1 MPAVV
6 VVHEPLLRRPEVRFP
21 VRFVLIAVAFVAA
34 WVVLDPPLLWL
45 QNLTAAVV
53 AWLSSLVGLHA
64 ATEPGAGIA
73 FGDGAFRYTVSEG
86 CTAGVVVGTY
96 AAAVLAYPA
105 SRRNWL
111 LGLAIG
117 IPVLLV
123 VNLVRLVT
131 LGWFGLHARSMFDAV
146 HIYWW
151 QIFYVVG
158 TGALWFG
165 WAWWTSD
172 ARSALAKRRTV
183 SRSSTATTAAV
194 VVLQLL
200 AFAVLGLWAH
210 GAELY
215 SRTLRVPYDIAVRW
229 LWNGRVAVASPG
241 DQFTAGITYGINYA
255 LLAAVIALFLA
266 SPGLDLR
273 TRLRGVVRWAIP
285 SVMALQLAKAL
296 WSTAFQA
303 DPAAEGAT
311 GLWDPTHGGAHLLT
325 VVLHIGL
332 SLVVWHSWL
341 QRESRVLGGKTG
353 IGKRI
358 GKKKRRLRAMDRR
371 REHGQA
377 KNR

>member
-1 MPAVV
+1 MSATAVLR
-6 VVHEPLLRRPEVRFP
+6 EPLLRRPAIRFP
-21 VRFVLIAVAFVAA
+21 VRFVLIAVTFVAA
-34 WVVLDPPLLWL
+34 WVVLDPPLMWL
-45 QNLTAAVV
+45 QNVTAAVV

-105 SRRNWL
+105 TRRNWL

-117 IPVLLV
+117 IPVLLI

-131 LGWFGLHARSMFDAV
+131 LGWFGLHARSLFDAV

-158 TGALWFG
+158 TGALWFA

-172 ARSALAKRRTV
+172 ARTVLARRKV
-183 SRSSTATTAAV
+183 SRSATATTAAV

-210 GAELY
+210 GADLY
-215 SRTLRVPYDIAVRW
+215 DQVLRVPYDIAVRW

-241 DQFTAGITYGINYA
+241 DQFTGGITYGINYA

-266 SPGLDLR
+266 SPGLDMR

-285 SVMALQLAKAL
+285 SVVALQLVKAL
-296 WSTAFQA
+296 WSTAVQA
-303 DPAAEGAT
+303 DPASQGAW
-311 GLWDPTHGGAHLLT
+311 GLWDATHGGALLLT
-325 VVLHIGL
+325 VALHIGL
-332 SLVVWHSWL
+332 ALVIWHAWL
-341 QRESRVLGGKTG
+341 HRMHETRTHWNPGARMFKHVNHKHNKGARK
-353 IGKRI
+353 
-358 GKKKRRLRAMDRR
+358 
-371 REHGQA
+371 
-377 KNR
+377 